1 MPISL
6 KRINSNTTGTK
17 LEGLQANYTI
27 NATNATYGAP
37 VGLSGL
43 NISAGLVEVVNINV
57 PSGKRLKILNTVL
70 FNIGATGNLDVE
82 VDIDGVK
89 VLQSINPSY
98 TSPSATILGS
108 GLSGTYN
115 TAVLDLI
122 VESNFKLR
130 LSRAGATSASLSV
143 TYVVV
148 V

>member
-17 LEGLQANYTI
+17 LEGLQANYAI
-27 NATNATYGAP
+27 NSTNANYGAP
-37 VGLSGL
+37 LGLSGL
-43 NISAGLVEVVNINV
+43 NISGGLTEVVNINV
-57 PSGKRLKILNTVL
+57 PSGKKLKILNISL
-70 FNIGATGNLDVE
+70 ANIGSTGNLDVE

-89 VLQSINPSY
+89 VLQSVNPSY
-98 TSPSATILGS
+98 TNPSATILGS

-122 VESNFKLR
+122 VENNFKLR
-130 LSRAGATSASLSV
+130 LSRAGATSANLSV

-148 V
+148 L